1 MAAMTALTAPGA
13 SSAVALALDGDEAAF
28 RWIVET
34 HITGMTR
41 VCFVICGDR
50 WLADDAV
57 AAAWPAAWR
66 KLSTLRDPASLR
78 AWLITI
84 AANEARQL
92 AAREGR
98 RSLREIHIEDAEA
111 INLSSGTFVER
122 AEEIDLANALNA
134 LPPADRALL
143 ALRYVAGLNATEL
156 AAAIGLTP
164 SGTRARLARLLDR
177 LRLELRDD
185 F

>member
-1 MAAMTALTAPGA
+1 MDRRDAHHRDDPRVLRHLRGSIPRRRGRR
-13 SSAVALALDGDEAAF
+13 LAG
-28 RWIVET
+28 
-34 HITGMTR
+34 
-41 VCFVICGDR
+41 
-50 WLADDAV
+50 
-57 AAAWPAAWR
+57 WPTAWR

-78 AWLITI
+78 AWLVTI

-92 AAREGR
+92 AARERR
-98 RSLREIHIEDAEA
+98 RSVREVHVEDAE
-111 INLSSGTFVER
+111 IVDMPSGTSFDR
-122 AEEIDLANALNA
+122 AQEIDLANALNA

-177 LRLELRDD
+177 LRMELRDD
-185 F
+185 R